1 MVMLSHIGA
10 SMESTPQAPLRPL
23 LGDYSSIVCTKAIVV
38 GIEQAL
44 GERAAHVALIN
55 AGRARGRQIAEQ
67 HVGKTSIALADTT
80 PLLNAAIGVSGTRL
94 CVVERVEE
102 QGETVRITL
111 SETLCSAGEPPG
123 SPRVLTF
130 TMGAIQ
136 GVFEV
141 LTGRAL
147 KARQVESVL
156 RGGAYDVIELNNRI

>member
-1 MVMLSHIGA
+1 MVG
-10 SMESTPQAPLRPL
+10 
-23 LGDYSSIVCTKAIVV
+23 V
-38 GIEQAL
+38 EQAL

-67 HVGKTSIALADTT
+67 HVGA
-80 PLLNAAIGVSGTRL
+80 SGTRL
-94 CVVERVEE
+94 CVVEQVEE
-102 QGETVRITL
+102 RGETIRVVL
-111 SETLCSAGEPPG
+111 SETLCSAGEAQG

-156 RGGAYDVIELNNRI
+156 RGGTFDVIELNNRI

>member
-1 MVMLSHIGA
+1 
-10 SMESTPQAPLRPL
+10 MESTHQAPLRPL

-67 HVGKTSIALADTT
+67 HVGKTAMALADTA
-80 PLLNAAIGVSGTRL
+80 PILNGAIGASGTRL
-94 CVVERVEE
+94 CVVEQVEE
-102 QGETVRITL
+102 RGETIRVVL
-111 SETLCSAGEPPG
+111 SETLCSAGEAQG

-156 RGGAYDVIELNNRI
+156 RGGTHDVIELNNRI